1 MATKRFVTTVAIGA
15 TVENL
20 LSGLSFEFPEANVN
34 VVIAAT
40 QPLAPN
46 DLDIQVQF
54 GSELVME
61 RSAVAVEE
69 GVGRGPIIPQNVVLS
84 TPSIAGRRLAITAF
98 NNDAAATSDITIF
111 IETTPL

>member
-1 MATKRFVTTVAIGA
+1 MATKRFVTTLAIGA

-40 QPLAPN
+40 MPTG
-46 DLDIQVQF
+46 DDVDIQVQF

-61 RSAVAVEE
+61 RSAVSVEAAA
-69 GVGRGPIIPQNVVLS
+69 GRGPIIPDNVVLS
-84 TPSIAGRRLAITAF
+84 TPSIAGRRLAVTAF
-98 NNDAAATSDITIF
+98 NNDAVATSDITVF